1 MLDKYNIISTSVSEA
16 VEKIPTDFFFY
27 NIINHK
33 HILTNITITK
43 DIHIVT
49 WEAIKIMLEQNLLK
63 QITKIKIL
71 KEERKVKKEDNKV
84 IMENNNIKK
93 NLSCSILTILH

>member
-1 MLDKYNIISTSVSEA
+1 MLDKYNSVSEA
-16 VEKIPTDFFFY
+16 VEKIATDFFFY

-33 HILTNITITK
+33 HILTKYYNHQEHTYCYLGGYKNT
-43 DIHIVT
+43 
-49 WEAIKIMLEQNLLK
+49 MLEQNLLK